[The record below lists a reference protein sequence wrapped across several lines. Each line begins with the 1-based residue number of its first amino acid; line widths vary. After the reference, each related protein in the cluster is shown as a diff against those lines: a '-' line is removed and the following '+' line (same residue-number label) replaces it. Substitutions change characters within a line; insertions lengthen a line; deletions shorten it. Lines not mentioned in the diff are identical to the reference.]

1 MVQNFFD
8 QGFDVYT
15 RRARLS
21 PALITILPIALTVVL
36 LFPTEFTLL
45 GIIASLLIC
54 GGGTVLLTQIGRDSG
69 KQKEAHLFNVWGG
82 KPTTRYLRHGGTT
95 NPILLSRRHSQL
107 QSLFPDIQVPSTT
120 EESADP
126 VAADVIY
133 DFFISC
139 LREKTRNREDFYLI
153 FDENCN
159 YGFRRNLWGL
169 KPHGLA
175 LSILGLTISVGVL
188 ILHLHNWKAFNINLV
203 IACVVTNL
211 TFLTIW
217 CVVIKPCWVKISAE
231 SYATRLLESCERLE
245 IPVPSSNP

>member
-21 PALITILPIALTVVL
+21 PALITILPIALTIVL

-69 KQKEAHLFNVWGG
+69 KQKEARLFTLWGG
-82 KPTTRYLRHGGTT
+82 KPTTRYLQHRGTT
-95 NPILLSRRHSQL
+95 NPMLLARQHRQL
-107 QSLFPDIQVPSTT
+107 QALLPDIQIPSAT
-120 EESADP
+120 EEAADP
-126 VAADVIY
+126 IAADATY
-133 DFFISC
+133 DFCIGC
-139 LREKTRNREDFYLI
+139 LREKTRSHDEFRLI

-169 KPHGLA
+169 KPYGMA
-175 LSILGLTISVGVL
+175 LSILGLAISSG
-188 ILHLHNWKAFNINLV
+188 IIGLHLHNWKLFNINLV
-203 IACVVTNL
+203 IACTVTNL
-211 TFLTIW
+211 TFLIIW
-217 CVVIKPCWVKISAE
+217 GFVIKPRWVSISAE

-245 IPVPSSNP
+245 IPVPVSNP